1 MAKKPADPEAA
12 HLAELIAIKRLLVFA
27 LIRDGATQEEI
38 AAALGVAQ
46 STVSGMVSEALKKQ
60 KGKAKKR

>member
-12 HLAELIAIKRLLVFA
+12 HLAEFIAIKRLLVFA

-60 KGKAKKR
+60 KAKAKKR